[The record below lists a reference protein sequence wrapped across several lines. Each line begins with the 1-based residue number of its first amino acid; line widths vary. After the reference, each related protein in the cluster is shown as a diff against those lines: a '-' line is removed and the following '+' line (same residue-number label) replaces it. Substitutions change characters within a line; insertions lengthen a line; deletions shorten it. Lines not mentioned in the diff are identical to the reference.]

1 MYDDFQILDFLKKEG
16 LYYTKIY
23 QVFHIIRKRKCKKM
37 AVKNYTDEQINK
49 MSMMELANLILT
61 DKKAEMNFLDL
72 FNRVAEVKGFTE
84 VQKEDLLARF
94 YTDMNVDGR
103 FTTLGS
109 NVWGLKRWY
118 PVEQTIEKSLAE
130 SRKRDAEEKA
140 LRDEFAHD
148 EDTDRED
155 EEDEDEENEEKE
167 YQEYDDLQM
176 EEDED

>member
-1 MYDDFQILDFLKKEG
+1 
-16 LYYTKIY
+16 
-23 QVFHIIRKRKCKKM
+23 M
-37 AVKNYTDEQINK
+37 AVKNYTDDQIKK

-61 DKKAEMNFLDL
+61 DEKIEMSFLDL
-72 FNRVAEVKGFTE
+72 FHRVAEVKGYTE
-84 VQKEDLLARF
+84 AQKEDLLARF

-140 LRDEFAHD
+140 LRDEFAHE
-148 EDTDRED
+148 EDAAGED
-155 EEDEDEENEEKE
+155 EEDDDEEDDEEKE
-167 YQEYDDLQM
+167 YQEYDDIQT